1 MKTDDIKAIEM
12 EYEVS
17 LTNWK
22 PKNGKYRMSLDV
34 GHRTRFGIFEFETI
48 SVKRGEAVSEA
59 VSRFIKSI

>member
-1 MKTDDIKAIEM
+1 MKTDDIKAIEK
-12 EYEVS
+12 EYEVR

-34 GHRTRFGIFEFETI
+34 GHITEFGIFEFETI
-48 SVKRGEAVSEA
+48 RVKRGEAVSEA